1 MASIV
6 SVKSLSLPDSRSSN
20 KQYKTV
26 FEPYQLLCILFLRK
40 ICGACG
46 GNKCHWCIVAIVK
59 IERLEL
65 NRYRGIPQKRSVES
79 SCIGWL
85 SCMLGVYPRRD
96 TAILRQGARGE
107 RCSTF
112 SPCLPCM

>member
-1 MASIV
+1 MVESY
-6 SVKSLSLPDSRSSN
+6 L
-20 KQYKTV
+20 
-26 FEPYQLLCILFLRK
+26 LLCILFRK

-85 SCMLGVYPRRD
+85 SCMLGKPSQRYRH
-96 TAILRQGARGE
+96 TSTGSAWGE
-107 RCSTF
+107 VQY
-112 SPCLPCM
+112 L